1 VTIDDFARETLGRA
15 LADAQ
20 NQLEQVLAAAG
31 ADIARAISDERARA
45 LDESA
50 RVAADAR
57 REIEAAQQQA
67 DARIAEMRNESDAKL
82 THLRAEIQQQMD
94 LARQAAQADVEQVR
108 RLAASEIEN
117 ACRRANAEAEDLVIS
132 QLAAAAADNDRRT
145 REAVEQVTADAIA
158 AESANAQRMLDAIRA
173 LDQARSLGEVLDYLA
188 QSAAR
193 EVDRAAVLLVK
204 GERLQG
210 WRVAGFGLAVPAA
223 RSILLEPEASGIV
236 AVAIREARVATTADG
251 PEGEEALPLFAR
263 GELRQASAF
272 PILVDGAPVAVLYGD
287 APMSSTMARA
297 TATLEVLARHV
308 SRALE
313 AMTARQAVGMS
324 LPRPMARP
332 SQPVAAGQE
341 SGPFR

>member
-1 VTIDDFARETLGRA
+1 VTTDDFAREALGRA

-20 NQLEQVLAAAG
+20 NHLEQVLAAAG
-31 ADIARAISDERARA
+31 AEIARAISDERART
-45 LDESA
+45 LDERA

-57 REIEAAQQQA
+57 REVEAAVEAAQQQA
-67 DARIAEMRNESDAKL
+67 AARIAEMRRE
-82 THLRAEIQQQMD
+82 AE
-94 LARQAAQADVEQVR
+94 
-108 RLAASEIEN
+108 
-117 ACRRANAEAEDLVIS
+117 AEAEDLVIS

-158 AESANAQRMLDAIRA
+158 ADNANAQRMVDAIRA

-188 QSAAR
+188 QTAAQ
-193 EVDRAAVLLVK
+193 EIDRAAVLLVK

-223 RSILLEPEASGIV
+223 RSILLEPETAGIL
-236 AVAIREARVATTADG
+236 AVATREARVVTTVDSAG
-251 PEGEEALPLFAR
+251 GEEALPLFAR
-263 GELRQASAF
+263 GELRQAFAF
-272 PILVDGAPVAVLYGD
+272 PILVDGAAVAVLYGD

-297 TATLEVLARHV
+297 AATLEVLARHV

-341 SGPFR
+341 SGPFQ